1 MTAQGTADGMV
12 IATTDDYAAQLEAGD
27 GSLGDDPTYQEA
39 LPDASGA
46 SYLVWVDFAAV
57 SGFVALA
64 APEAAGVIDP
74 LEAFGATVSPDD
86 GGSLTRARLV
96 FSDASDS

>member
-1 MTAQGTADGMV
+1 MAPASLLQEAPRPR
-12 IATTDDYAAQLEAGD
+12 EAGEHH

-39 LPDASGA
+39 LPDVSSA

-86 GGSLTRARLV
+86 GGSLARARLV